1 VGCQIP
7 CIHTPAS
14 GACAGKDLATGTAFR
29 LRCGRL
35 PIILYLVSHWFAT
48 VCCQFRR
55 SMYTRCR
62 SVSSNSSRKR
72 TRWGALKLPSPASR
86 DNGEGKGGTTGRKER
101 GWRKGENRGWDGG
114 TGNGVGRRQAGGRE
128 EKEWRRQGREGED
141 VRSVTF

>member
-1 VGCQIP
+1 
-7 CIHTPAS
+7 
-14 GACAGKDLATGTAFR
+14 
-29 LRCGRL
+29 
-35 PIILYLVSHWFAT
+35 
-48 VCCQFRR
+48 
-55 SMYTRCR
+55 MYTRCR

-128 EKEWRRQGREGED
+128 EKEWRRQGREGKVKMCVPLRFSYESITTQIRLSRD
-141 VRSVTF
+141 IVSRLNITAMKWY